1 MSVLLALCV
10 LRVDSALIV
19 AIWCFFSILCRAISN
34 ATFIDVV
41 EVVAVEVVEVVVV
54 DSTQRLLM
62 QDWNSPQSESLLQRA
77 MSSVS
82 SGLIPGGSTAGGMMF
97 VTSCRRLYHLCLF
110 VVLVVF
116 VVVVVIST
124 VGALSRL

>member
-1 MSVLLALCV
+1 M
-10 LRVDSALIV
+10 
-19 AIWCFFSILCRAISN
+19 CRAIIN

-41 EVVAVEVVEVVVV
+41 EIVVVEVVVVVVVVV

-62 QDWNSPQSESLLQRA
+62 QDWNRPQSESLLQRP

-82 SGLIPGGSTAGGMMF
+82 SGLIPGGRTAGGMMF

-116 VVVVVIST
+116 VVST
-124 VGALSRL
+124 VGALSRLSLTIGS